1 MEEYINKQE
10 ILNKIKV
17 YQDNVFGIPLIISEI
32 ERTKSIKISKEI
44 LDIIQSKNKTK

>member
-17 YQDNVFGIPLIISEI
+17 HQKSIFGAPLIISEI
-32 ERTKSIKISKEI
+32 EKTKGIKINKEV